1 MKDLLKRDI
10 QILLAITIYSTA
22 DFDYAQTTVML
33 TFVPTDEGTQTM
45 CFNVTIIDDS
55 LGNEPD
61 EQFSVTITDAV
72 PAGSV
77 DSEAC
82 VTIVDND
89 SESKLIE
96 LLNIT

>member
-1 MKDLLKRDI
+1 MVFQHEK
-10 QILLAITIYSTA
+10 IYLNEMVFSAA
-22 DFDYAQTTVML
+22 DFDYASTTVML

-45 CFNVTIIDDS
+45 CFNVMIIDDS
-55 LGNEPD
+55 LGNEQD

-89 SESKLIE
+89 SESY
-96 LLNIT
+96 